1 MLQTQ
6 HGNFF
11 NKARR
16 NDAVGELD
24 DNNEKIYNDLNDKN
38 K

>member
-1 MLQTQ
+1 MIDKCYRL
-6 HGNFF
+6 